1 MVLFLR
7 SILFLGLFSFPTAF
21 VEAQASNQAGTEKSS
36 EAVAKTTAE
45 SSTKANK
52 GRVLNDGE
60 DQEDS
65 TSTEPTNADQTT
77 TQTDSTDESA
87 GQKELL
93 LPSVGAVDPYA
104 SKDKDWIFSNTM
116 KRAGKR
122 RGSVVWFPLL
132 SYVAPGAGQYMNGQI
147 GAGLIYSGVALAGLG
162 TAVSAAVEINN
173 DPNRNQRLDAIDS
186 FDPLVR
192 RYVWGLKTYDL
203 AGSLS
208 LYHSFQTTL
217 LFRKQQGD
225 YAFLPQQAETTDE
238 LMLAPFE
245 FSNLG
250 RWSTILPLVIGA
262 GVVIGAGATDNYDTR
277 QLNSGDI
284 AFASGISYNAGVG
297 EEALFRGWMFPLL
310 TEAYGVENVFWAN
323 LTQAAIFGAAHLSE
337 DNRLPVF
344 QLAAGYYFGWLAKKN
359 AWSLREAI
367 FVHTWWDVIV
377 FTASFTQ
384 KNRKASI
391 YVPLYQTQF

>member
-1 MVLFLR
+1 MLFFFR
-7 SILFLGLFSFPTAF
+7 ILFILILLCSPKGF
-21 VEAQASNQAGTEKSS
+21 VWAQDSG
-36 EAVAKTTAE
+36 E
-45 SSTKANK
+45 SRT
-52 GRVLNDGE
+52 R
-60 DQEDS
+60 
-65 TSTEPTNADQTT
+65 PADQ
-77 TQTDSTDESA
+77 STDESA
-87 GQKELL
+87 DGSADKPAGEPSAQPSTSTTSSPSGQPTALSNQGDGKEKLM
-93 LPSVGAVDPYA
+93 LPTSSSINPYF
-104 SKDKDWIFSNTM
+104 SEDKQWIFSNTM
-116 KRAGKR
+116 KRANKR

-132 SYVAPGAGQYMNGQI
+132 SYVAPGAGQYMNGQV
-147 GAGLIYSGVALAGLG
+147 GAGLVYSGVALAGLG

-173 DPNRNQRLDAIDS
+173 DPNRDQRLDAIDS

-217 LFRKQQGD
+217 LFRKQEGD

-250 RWSTILPLVIGA
+250 RWSTILPLAIGA
-262 GVVIGAGATDNYDTR
+262 GLVIGVGANDNYDTR
-277 QLNSGDI
+277 QLNGGDL